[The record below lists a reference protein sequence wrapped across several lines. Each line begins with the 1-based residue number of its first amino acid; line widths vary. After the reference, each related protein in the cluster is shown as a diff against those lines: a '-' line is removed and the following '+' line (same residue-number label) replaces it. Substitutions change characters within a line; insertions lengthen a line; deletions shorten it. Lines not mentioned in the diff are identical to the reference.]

1 MWCLVVFIV
10 YRTAYLYGGE
20 FICVPEVL
28 VDVSLIY
35 SFPHKMCLHVKEGGG
50 FDCFGYPS
58 SGQQGYPDQWPQ

>member
-35 SFPHKMCLHVKEGGG
+35 PLSQKMRLHEAR
-50 FDCFGYPS
+50 
-58 SGQQGYPDQWPQ
+58 QN